1 MNYLSS
7 HTQLKNWMP
16 KSKDFYP
23 SYRNYDVTGKQTT
36 SKLSSAISS
45 GIIKESDIIRSLN
58 EHGVST
64 SNKFLEEVIFARL
77 DEIINLIF
85 EKINFDE
92 FTYKKE
98 KSILIFTGEGSK
110 ILDKNSFINSIN
122 FFLKKYPISILE
134 IKKKSNKFHARH
146 SANKRTY
153 KYFIINRCSSLVLEK
168 NKAWHIKKKLD
179 INIMKKGAGILK
191 GTHNFSTFRASS
203 CQAKSPIKTLKK
215 AIVKKDK
222 NKIVLTFQ
230 SKSFLQQQVRSM
242 VGSLKYLGEGKWN
255 LNDFKK
261 AFLSKRRTMCAP
273 PAPAHG
279 LYLTKVLY

>member
-1 MNYLSS
+1 M
-7 HTQLKNWMP
+7 KN
-16 KSKDFYP
+16 
-23 SYRNYDVTGKQTT
+23 N
-36 SKLSSAISS
+36 
-45 GIIKESDIIRSLN
+45 II
-58 EHGVST
+58 
-64 SNKFLEEVIFARL
+64 
-77 DEIINLIF
+77 
-85 EKINFDE
+85 
-92 FTYKKE
+92 
-98 KSILIFTGEGSK
+98 
-110 ILDKNSFINSIN
+110 DKNNFINSIN
-122 FFLKKYPISILE
+122 FFLKKYPISILG

-179 INIMKKGAGILK
+179 VNIMKKGAEILK

-215 AIVKKDK
+215 VAVKKNK
-222 NKIVLTFQ
+222 NQIVLTFQ

-255 LNDFKK
+255 LNDFQK
-261 AFLSKRRTMCAP
+261 AFSSRKRTMCAP